1 MDGERKIAMV
11 TSIGMN
17 TTHGRVNRF
26 LSILKQKC
34 IAGLR
39 GIIVVSEDF
48 LSFSYFVI
56 LHASL
61 DERSN

>member
-1 MDGERKIAMV
+1 MDGERKIATV

-17 TTHGRVNRF
+17 TTHGRVNQF
-26 LSILKQKC
+26 PLILKQKC
-34 IAGLR
+34 VAGLR
-39 GIIVVSEDF
+39 AVIVVSEDF

-61 DERSN
+61 Y